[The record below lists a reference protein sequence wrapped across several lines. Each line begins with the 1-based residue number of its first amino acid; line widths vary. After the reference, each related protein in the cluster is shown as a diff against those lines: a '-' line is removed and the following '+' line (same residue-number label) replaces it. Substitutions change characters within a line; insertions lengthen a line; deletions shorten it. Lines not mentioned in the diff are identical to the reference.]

1 MKTKIRKQFTGKT
14 YKSSSYKQKPGKTM
28 TVPDQ
33 NLTIAEL
40 LDRHSRGVSLGAPDL
55 KGEYFDTEIPRY
67 EDLTDMLE
75 HKKKLVEQQIQLEK
89 EIEQEQFLKQKK
101 REDEVSQEEKEAKA
115 SIEKDQSND

>member
-55 KGEYFDTEIPRY
+55 KGEYFDTEISR
-67 EDLTDMLE
+67 
-75 HKKKLVEQQIQLEK
+75 
-89 EIEQEQFLKQKK
+89 
-101 REDEVSQEEKEAKA
+101 S
-115 SIEKDQSND
+115 